1 MTEALS
7 PRELLLRNNIKPS
20 YQRLKVMEYLA
31 SKRHHP
37 TVDEIYRSLVEDI
50 PTLSKT
56 TVYNTVTLFVR
67 ANLARRVIVDDNEA
81 HYDAVMDSHGHF
93 KCDSCGRI
101 YDFPVRSDVFG
112 KEGLDSF
119 EIRETHVYCRGN
131 CSRCR
136 D

>member
-7 PRELLLRNNIKPS
+7 PGELLLRNNIKPS
-20 YQRLKVMEYLA
+20 YQRLKIMEYLT

-37 TVDEIYRSLVEDI
+37 TVDDIYRSLVEDI

-67 ANLARRVIVDDNEA
+67 ANLARRVIVDDSEA
-81 HYDAVMDSHGHF
+81 HYDAVTDNHGHF

-101 YDFPVRSDVFG
+101 YDFPVRSDALG
-112 KEGLDSF
+112 EEELDSF
-119 EIRETHVYCRGN
+119 EIGEIHVYCRGN
-131 CSRCR
+131 CSSCR